1 MTTKAILIM
10 TTVDSEDAAARVA
23 SALVERRE
31 AACVQQVDIRSRY
44 RWEGE
49 VKCDPEI
56 LLLVKTSTEASEAAM
71 RTIRENHGYD
81 VPEIIALPVTDGL
94 PAYLDWIADSTPG
107 NGRQAANCRDG
118 NPS

>member
-1 MTTKAILIM
+1 MDAKATLIM
-10 TTVDSEDAAARVA
+10 TTVDSEEAAARLA
-23 SALVERRE
+23 TALVERRE

-56 LLLVKTSTEASEAAM
+56 LLLVKTSTAAAEAAM
-71 RTIRENHGYD
+71 KTIRDNHGYD

-94 PAYLDWIADSTPG
+94 PAYLDWIDKST
-107 NGRQAANCRDG
+107 R
-118 NPS
+118 